1 VELRRLG
8 LRVGLVR
15 DVEDLLATVALV
27 PMSDDVLVGAAVLEP
42 ANLTTLDAIHLATAL
57 HIAKDMRVD
66 AFMTHD
72 RRLAD
77 GARQHGFDVLSP

>member
-8 LRVGLVR
+8 LRVGLVA
-15 DVEDLLATVALV
+15 DAEDLVATVALV
-27 PMSDDVLVGAAVLEP
+27 PMSENVLATAAALEP
-42 ANLTTLDAIHLATAL
+42 ANITTLDAIHLATAIHL
-57 HIAKDMRVD
+57 AAEMHVD
-66 AFMTHD
+66 AFMTGD